1 MVTNFPSHFS
11 SGNLAHICPA
21 DIWQMCELLSF
32 FCCSSSSSASSFL
45 SHVHFQF
52 VTISFV
58 RFPFVLPCA
67 CRPGG
72 HVLAFSLSLCRCTQ
86 TISVTYHILVPPPQ
100 QSASQSFAMLAS
112 FWTLFTVDF
121 LHNFAAWLPVSGPRQ
136 FCSFCLPF
144 LTFSAHLSFIHE
156 CVCVLAFGEY
166 VVARAACNLLKTIQ
180 MTKSTRQ
187 ATLRTSGH
195 SLLVARHN
203 ASNSRLHYQVG

>member
-1 MVTNFPSHFS
+1 
-11 SGNLAHICPA
+11 
-21 DIWQMCELLSF
+21 MCELLSF
-32 FCCSSSSSASSFL
+32 FCCSSSLSASFFL

-86 TISVTYHILVPPPQ
+86 TISVTYHILIPPSSLPAP
-100 QSASQSFAMLAS
+100 ASQSFAMLAS

-136 FCSFCLPF
+136 FCSFCLPC
-144 LTFSAHLSFIHE
+144 LTFSAHLSFIHV
-156 CVCVLAFGEY
+156 CVCVCAIGIRRICCGQSCL
-166 VVARAACNLLKTIQ
+166 
-180 MTKSTRQ
+180 
-187 ATLRTSGH
+187 
-195 SLLVARHN
+195 
-203 ASNSRLHYQVG
+203 